1 MLDIVN
7 IFYVLTIFLII
18 RKYYK
23 IKNIYFLFLLAHLF
37 SIFLFNGFL
46 FDPLYM
52 PDQFKY
58 LEVAKNVREFDF
70 LNEENFTYGVTVYL
84 SGVFFGLFPIPFIDT
99 IYSICMINFL
109 LYFIIFIFLYK
120 KGFLNSKFI
129 LCFYL
134 SYPSL
139 AMYSSL
145 ALRDML
151 IFFIMFLGIY
161 YIIVAKRYLFGFT
174 YLSFLFFIEFQNLL
188 FFVVSFFVTI
198 FFSKKINLK
207 HLLFGIITF
216 IFAFLLFIEFF
227 SIDKLNYYRLSFY
240 NENLSNLKEPF
251 IEISSY
257 LDLLIYSI
265 PGIVKFLFHPLPW
278 EDFNLLQSVQFLEN
292 CTIFILII
300 YILLQNFKYKLFV
313 FKEVKFMTIFLFL
326 TLLIYGLV
334 IYNSGTAARYKFPI
348 ITIYVIYS
356 WYFIYQAKQLIKKSG
371 QCVE

>member
-18 RKYYK
+18 RKYYR
-23 IKNIYFLFLLAHLF
+23 IKNIYFLFLLSHLF

-46 FDPLYM
+46 FEPSYM

-129 LCFYL
+129 LWFYL

-174 YLSFLFFIEFQNLL
+174 YLSFLFFIKFQNLL

-227 SIDKLNYYRLSFY
+227 SIDRLNYYRLSFY
-240 NENLSNLKEPF
+240 NEDLSNLKEPF

-356 WYFIYQAKQLIKKSG
+356 WYFIYQAKQLIKKSR

>member
-1 MLDIVN
+1 MFDIFN
-7 IFYVLTIFLII
+7 IFYILIVFLIV
-18 RKYYK
+18 RRLYK
-23 IKNIYFLFLLAHLF
+23 IKYIYILFLLVHLF

-46 FDPLYM
+46 FEPSYM

-58 LEVAKNVREFDF
+58 LEVAKNVRAFDF

-129 LCFYL
+129 LWFYL
-134 SYPSL
+134 FYPSL

-161 YIIVAKRYLFGFT
+161 YIIVAKRYLFGFA
-174 YLSFLFFIEFQNLL
+174 YLSFLFFIKFQNLL

-198 FFSKKINLK
+198 FFSKKINVK

-216 IFAFLLFIEFF
+216 IFVFLLFIEFF

-240 NENLSNLKEPF
+240 NENLSNLKEQF

-257 LDLLIYSI
+257 LDLLIYSLPSI
-265 PGIVKFLFHPLPW
+265 INFLFHPLPW
-278 EDFNLLQSVQFLEN
+278 KDFNLLKSVQFLEN

-300 YILLQNFKYKLFV
+300 YILLKNFKYKLFV
-313 FKEVKFMTIFLFL
+313 FKEVKFMTMFLLL
-326 TLLIYGLV
+326 TLLIYGVV

-348 ITIYVIYS
+348 ITIYIIYS
-356 WYFIYQAKQLIKKSG
+356 WYFIYQAKQLHKENK
-371 QCVE
+371 QCAE

>member
-1 MLDIVN
+1 
-7 IFYVLTIFLII
+7 
-18 RKYYK
+18 
-23 IKNIYFLFLLAHLF
+23 
-37 SIFLFNGFL
+37 
-46 FDPLYM
+46 
-52 PDQFKY
+52 
-58 LEVAKNVREFDF
+58 
-70 LNEENFTYGVTVYL
+70 
-84 SGVFFGLFPIPFIDT
+84 
-99 IYSICMINFL
+99 MINFL

-129 LCFYL
+129 LWFYL

-174 YLSFLFFIEFQNLL
+174 YLSFLFFIKFQNLL

-207 HLLFGIITF
+207 HLLFGIFTF
-216 IFAFLLFIEFF
+216 IFAFFLFIEFF

-356 WYFIYQAKQLIKKSG
+356 WYFIYQAKQLIKKSR

>member
-23 IKNIYFLFLLAHLF
+23 INDIYFLLLLVHLF

-46 FDPLYM
+46 FDPSYM

-129 LCFYL
+129 LWFYL

-174 YLSFLFFIEFQNLL
+174 YLSFLFFIKFQNLL

-198 FFSKKINLK
+198 FFSKKINIK

-227 SIDKLNYYRLSFY
+227 SIDKLNYYRKAFY
-240 NENLSNLKEPF
+240 YENLSDIQEAFVP
-251 IEISSY
+251 ITSY
-257 LDLLIYSI
+257 FDLFLSSI
-265 PGIVKFLFHPLPW
+265 PSVLKLMFRPLPW
-278 EDFNLLQSVQFLEN
+278 EEFGVLQLLQFVEN
-292 CTIFILII
+292 CVIFILIL
-300 YILLQNFKYKLFV
+300 YIIKQNFKYKLW
-313 FKEVKFMTIFLFL
+313 KIQEVKFLNILLFL
-326 TLLIYGLV
+326 ALLIYGLV
-334 IYNSGTAARYKFPI
+334 LFNSGTAARYKFPFI
-348 ITIYVIYS
+348 AVYIIYS
-356 WYFIYQAKQLIKKSG
+356 WYFIYQAKQFYKKKII
-371 QCVE
+371 CVE

>member
-18 RKYYK
+18 RKYYR
-23 IKNIYFLFLLAHLF
+23 IKNIYFLFLLSHLF

-46 FDPLYM
+46 FEPSYM

-129 LCFYL
+129 LWFYL

-174 YLSFLFFIEFQNLL
+174 YLSFLFFIKFQNLL

-198 FFSKKINLK
+198 FFSKKINIK

-216 IFAFLLFIEFF
+216 IFTFLLFIEFF

-356 WYFIYQAKQLIKKSG
+356 WYFIYQAKQLIKKSR

>member
-18 RKYYK
+18 RKYYR
-23 IKNIYFLFLLAHLF
+23 IKNIYFLFLLSHLF

-46 FDPLYM
+46 FEPSYM

-129 LCFYL
+129 LWFYL

-174 YLSFLFFIEFQNLL
+174 YLSFLFFIKFQNLL

-198 FFSKKINLK
+198 FFSKKINIK

-216 IFAFLLFIEFF
+216 IFTFLLFIEFF
-227 SIDKLNYYRLSFY
+227 SIDKLNYYRLLFY

-356 WYFIYQAKQLIKKSG
+356 WYFIYQAKQLIKKSR